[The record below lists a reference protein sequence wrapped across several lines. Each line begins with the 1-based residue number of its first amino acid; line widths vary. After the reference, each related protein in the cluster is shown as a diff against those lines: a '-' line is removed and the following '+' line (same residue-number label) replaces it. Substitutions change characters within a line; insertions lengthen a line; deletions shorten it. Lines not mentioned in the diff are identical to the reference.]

1 MLSQL
6 RHPNIVRLIG
16 YCSEAFALVY
26 EYLPNGSLEDWLKC
40 KNKRPPLLLQTRI
53 RIALELCSVLVYLHS
68 REPHSIVHADLKP
81 DNILLD
87 ANLESKLGDF
97 GMCRILCREISS
109 NDTTLCHFTIPKGT
123 VPYIDPEFFVSG
135 KLTRNSDVYS
145 FGIILLRLLT
155 GRLAFGIANDVQAVL
170 DAGNLKS
177 LLDPLAGDW
186 PYELVQELVHMALR
200 CCDRDPKNRPDLESD
215 VMMVLERTRA
225 SCVASSSSGLQD

>member
-40 KNKRPPLLLQTRI
+40 KNKRPPLPLQARI
-53 RIALELCSVLVYLHS
+53 RIAIELCSVLVYLHS

-177 LLDPLAGDW
+177 LLDPLAGDC
-186 PYELVQELVHMALR
+186 PFEFVQELVHMALR
-200 CCDRDPKNRPDLESD
+200 CCDSNPENRPDLESD

>member
-1 MLSQL
+1 MSQL
-6 RHPNIVRLIG
+6 RHPNLVRLIG
-16 YCSEAFALVY
+16 CCLEAFALIY

-97 GMCRILCREISS
+97 GMCRILCREMLS
-109 NDTTLCHFTIPKGT
+109 NDTTLGHFTVPKGT
-123 VPYIDPEFFVSG
+123 IAYIDPEFLASG
-135 KLTRNSDVYS
+135 NLTRNSDIYS
-145 FGIILLRLLT
+145 LGIILLRLLT
-155 GRLAFGIANDVQAVL
+155 GRPASKIAEEVQLAFE
-170 DAGNLKS
+170 AGNLKS
-177 LLDPLAGDW
+177 LLDPLAGDR
-186 PYELVQELVHMALR
+186 PFELVHELVQMALR

-215 VMMVLERTRA
+215 VMTVLERTRA